1 MIKSRVIDRFYCNST
16 NQNRNVGDIVV
27 YTKERTKEI
36 LSKGKFLEVLE
47 VAPEPKA
54 EAEAPI
60 KRTRQPRKKK
70 TNEN

>member
-54 EAEAPI
+54 EAPI
-60 KRTRQPRKKK
+60 KRTRQPRKPKK
-70 TNEN
+70 NEN

>member
-16 NQNRNVGDIVV
+16 NQNKNVGDIVV

-47 VAPEPKA
+47 VSP
-54 EAEAPI
+54 
-60 KRTRQPRKKK
+60 
-70 TNEN
+70 